1 MKKSLIKPL
10 FLTSAILSGVVAA
23 NITYAP
29 VAQVDNVAVAE
40 TETVEEE
47 YYVSYQVRNEAGE
60 VINVLQSET
69 WNDWA
74 AMEEASVVV
83 ANQFGEELG
92 FGSYAFNVE
101 ATADGLTYYFVQED
115 EKETEYTVVY
125 EVRDEEGHVL
135 EVLQTET
142 WTDWD
147 AMEEASVVVANQFG
161 KDLGFGEFKFNVDA
175 TPEGLTYYFVK
186 EAEVEES
193 KEAEK
198 EYTVVYEVR
207 DKDGKVIKVLQTET
221 WTDWDAMEEAS
232 VVVANQ
238 FGKELGFG
246 EFKFN
251 VDATPEGLT
260 YYFVDGEQEDASS
273 EEDEVESTDENSS
286 QESSQEQTE
295 TDETEASKG
304 ESSESKSSSEE
315 SESKKTVP
323 GKKKPG
329 KPGKMLP
336 NTGDRSF
343 FGAAALSFLAGFGL
357 MAVRKSKKDA

>member
-23 NITYAP
+23 NVTYAP
-29 VAQVDNVAVAE
+29 VAQADNVAVAQ
-40 TETVEEE
+40 TEAGEEE
-47 YYVSYQVRNEAGE
+47 YYVNYQVRNEAGE

-69 WNDWA
+69 WTDWA

-92 FGSYAFNVE
+92 FGSYAFNVD
-101 ATADGLTYYFVQED
+101 ATADGLTYYFVQAD
-115 EKETEYTVVY
+115 EVEEETEYTVVY

-175 TPEGLTYYFVK
+175 TPEGLTYYFV
-186 EAEVEES
+186 E
-193 KEAEK
+193 
-198 EYTVVYEVR
+198 
-207 DKDGKVIKVLQTET
+207 
-221 WTDWDAMEEAS
+221 
-232 VVVANQ
+232 
-238 FGKELGFG
+238 
-246 EFKFN
+246 
-251 VDATPEGLT
+251 
-260 YYFVDGEQEDASS
+260 GEQEDVSS
-273 EEDEVESTDENSS
+273 EDSSVESTDETTSS
-286 QESSQEQTE
+286 SEGS
-295 TDETEASKG
+295 A
-304 ESSESKSSSEE
+304 SSESDSVEETSEEE
-315 SESKKTVP
+315 SESKAKIVP
-323 GKKKPG
+323 GKKGPG

>member
-175 TPEGLTYYFVK
+175 TPEGLTYYFV
-186 EAEVEES
+186 
-193 KEAEK
+193 
-198 EYTVVYEVR
+198 
-207 DKDGKVIKVLQTET
+207 
-221 WTDWDAMEEAS
+221 
-232 VVVANQ
+232 
-238 FGKELGFG
+238 
-246 EFKFN
+246 
-251 VDATPEGLT
+251 
-260 YYFVDGEQEDASS
+260 DGEQEDASS

-304 ESSESKSSSEE
+304 ESSESKSSKEESESEESSSEE
-315 SESKKTVP
+315 SESKKPVP